1 VLAIRR
7 ALALGAHP
15 DDVELQA
22 GGTLAAWAG
31 QGVHVELACF
41 TAGEKGSPDP
51 AADPV
56 ALAAVRRAEA
66 QAAAAALGAAGVHF
80 LGAVDGELEVTMA
93 LRLAV
98 ARLVRT
104 VRPDVVLGHDP
115 WRRWLLHP
123 DHRAAG
129 LLTVDGVVAARDPL
143 YRVPTEA
150 PLRKGFPTNR
160 GTPSGFP
167 GPLPIHRGTPP
178 GFPGPL
184 RPDPSGEPA
193 AEGPAAHRPHTVLLF
208 GTDTPDELVEVTA
221 TIDAKLA
228 SLRAHAS
235 QIADHADLERRV
247 RTWNAAIGAEVGL
260 HYAEAFHTL
269 DTRGR

>member
-1 VLAIRR
+1 
-7 ALALGAHP
+7 
-15 DDVELQA
+15 
-22 GGTLAAWAG
+22 
-31 QGVHVELACF
+31 
-41 TAGEKGSPDP
+41 
-51 AADPV
+51 
-56 ALAAVRRAEA
+56 VRRAEA
-66 QAAAAALGAAGVHF
+66 GAAAAALGAAGPVHF

-129 LLTVDGVVAARDPL
+129 VLTVDGVVAARDPL
-143 YRVPTEA
+143 YA
-150 PLRKGFPTNR
+150 PDLG
-160 GTPSGFP
+160 
-167 GPLPIHRGTPP
+167 
-178 GFPGPL
+178 
-184 RPDPSGEPA
+184 
-193 AEGPAAHRPHTVLLF
+193 AEGLAAHRPHTVLLF

-221 TIDAKLA
+221 TIEAKLA

-235 QIADHADLERRV
+235 QITDHADLERRV
-247 RTWNAAIGAEVGL
+247 RTWNAAIGADADL
-260 HYAEAFHTL
+260 AYAEAFHTL

>member
-1 VLAIRR
+1 MLMIRRVLAF
-7 ALALGAHP
+7 GAHP

-22 GGTLAAWAG
+22 GGSLAAWAG

-51 AADPV
+51 AANAV
-56 ALAAVRRAEA
+56 ALGRVRRAEA
-66 QAAAAALGAAGVHF
+66 TAAARALGASVPVHF

-98 ARLVRT
+98 ARLVRA

-129 LLTVDGVVAARDPL
+129 LLTVDGVVAAREPL
-143 YRVPTEA
+143 YA
-150 PLRKGFPTNR
+150 PGL
-160 GTPSGFP
+160 
-167 GPLPIHRGTPP
+167 
-178 GFPGPL
+178 
-184 RPDPSGEPA
+184 A
-193 AEGPAAHRPHTVLLF
+193 AEGLAAHRPHTVLLF
-208 GTDTPDELVEVTA
+208 GTDTPDELVDVTA

-235 QIADHADLERRV
+235 QLPDHADLERRV
-247 RTWNAAIGAEVGL
+247 RTWNAAIGAGAGL
-260 HYAEAFHTL
+260 AYAEAFHTL

>member
-1 VLAIRR
+1 VPAIRR

-31 QGVHVELACF
+31 RGVHVELACF
-41 TAGEKGSPDP
+41 TAGEKGSSDP
-51 AADPV
+51 AADPA
-56 ALAAVRRAEA
+56 ALAAVRREEA

-93 LRLAV
+93 LRQAV

-129 LLTVDGVVAARDPL
+129 LLTVDGVVAAREPL
-143 YRVPTEA
+143 YKVPTGA
-150 PLRKGFPTNR
+150 PLRRSLPTNR

-167 GPLPIHRGTPP
+167 GPL
-178 GFPGPL
+178 
-184 RPDPSGEPA
+184 RPDPSGE
-193 AEGPAAHRPHTVLLF
+193 GLAAHRPHAVLLF

-221 TIDAKLA
+221 TIDTKLA
-228 SLRAHAS
+228 ALRAHAS
-235 QIADHADLERRV
+235 QLPDHADLERRV
-247 RTWNAAIGAEVGL
+247 RTWNAAIGAEAGL
-260 HYAEAFHTL
+260 AYAEAFHTL

>member
-15 DDVELQA
+15 DDIELQA

-31 QGVHVELACF
+31 RGIHVELACF
-41 TAGEKGSPDP
+41 TAGEKGSADP
-51 AADPV
+51 AADPA
-56 ALAAVRRAEA
+56 ALAAVRREEA

-80 LGAVDGELEVTMA
+80 LGAVDGELEVTMT
-93 LRLAV
+93 LRQVV

-129 LLTVDGVVAARDPL
+129 LLTVDGVVAAREPL
-143 YRVPTEA
+143 YKVPT
-150 PLRKGFPTNR
+150 
-160 GTPSGFP
+160 GTPLQGS
-167 GPLPIHRGTPP
+167 
-178 GFPGPL
+178 
-184 RPDPSGEPA
+184 PDPSGE
-193 AEGPAAHRPHTVLLF
+193 GLAAHRPHTVLLF

-221 TIDAKLA
+221 TIDTKLA
-228 SLRAHAS
+228 ALRAHAS
-235 QIADHADLERRV
+235 QLPDHADLERRV

-260 HYAEAFHTL
+260 AYAEAFHTL

>member
-1 VLAIRR
+1 VLAARR
-7 ALALGAHP
+7 VLAVGAHP

-22 GGTLAAWAG
+22 GGSLAAWAA
-31 QGVHVELACF
+31 QGAEVELACF

-51 AADPV
+51 ETDP
-56 ALAAVRRAEA
+56 AELGRVRRAEA
-66 QAAAAALGAAGVHF
+66 TAAARALGASVPVHF

-104 VRPDVVLGHDP
+104 TRPDVVLGHDP

-143 YRVPTEA
+143 YA
-150 PLRKGFPTNR
+150 PQLG
-160 GTPSGFP
+160 
-167 GPLPIHRGTPP
+167 
-178 GFPGPL
+178 
-184 RPDPSGEPA
+184 
-193 AEGPAAHRPHTVLLF
+193 AEGLAAHRPHTVLLF
-208 GTDTPDELVEVTA
+208 GTEAPDELVEVTA
-221 TIDAKLA
+221 TMGAKLA
-228 SLRAHAS
+228 ALRAHAS
-235 QIADHADLERRV
+235 QLSDPADLERRV
-247 RTWNAAIGAEVGL
+247 RAWNAAIGADAGL
-260 HYAEAFHTL
+260 AYAEAFHTL

>member
-1 VLAIRR
+1 VLAARR
-7 ALALGAHP
+7 VLALGAHP

-22 GGTLAAWAG
+22 GGSLAAWAR
-31 QGVHVELACF
+31 QGAHAELACF

-51 AADPV
+51 AADQV
-56 ALAAVRRAEA
+56 ELGRVRRAEA
-66 QAAAAALGAAGVHF
+66 TEAARALGASVPVHF

-104 VRPDVVLGHDP
+104 ARPDVVLGHDP

-143 YRVPTEA
+143 YA
-150 PLRKGFPTNR
+150 PSL
-160 GTPSGFP
+160 
-167 GPLPIHRGTPP
+167 
-178 GFPGPL
+178 
-184 RPDPSGEPA
+184 A
-193 AEGPAAHRPHTVLLF
+193 AEGLPAHRPHTVLLF
-208 GTDTPDELVEVTA
+208 GTDTPDELVDVTD
-221 TIDAKLA
+221 TMDAKLA
-228 SLRAHAS
+228 ALRAHAS
-235 QIADHADLERRV
+235 QIADHEDLQRRI
-247 RTWNAAIGAEVGL
+247 RTWNAAIGADAGL
-260 HYAEAFHTL
+260 AYAEAFHTL

>member
-22 GGTLAAWAG
+22 GGTLAAWAAR
-31 QGVHVELACF
+31 GVHVELACF

-51 AADPV
+51 GTDP
-56 ALAAVRRAEA
+56 AELARVRRAEA
-66 QAAAAALGAAGVHF
+66 GAAAAALGAAGPVHF

-129 LLTVDGVVAARDPL
+129 VLTVDGVVAARAPL
-143 YRVPTEA
+143 YA
-150 PLRKGFPTNR
+150 PDLG
-160 GTPSGFP
+160 
-167 GPLPIHRGTPP
+167 
-178 GFPGPL
+178 
-184 RPDPSGEPA
+184 
-193 AEGPAAHRPHTVLLF
+193 AEGLAAHRPHTVLLF

-221 TIDAKLA
+221 TIEAKLG

-235 QIADHADLERRV
+235 QITDHADLERRV
-247 RTWNAAIGAEVGL
+247 RTWNAAIGADAGL
-260 HYAEAFHTL
+260 AYAEAFHTL

>member
-22 GGTLAAWAG
+22 GGTLATWAA

-41 TAGEKGSPDP
+41 TAGEKGSHDPEADP
-51 AADPV
+51 AALV
-56 ALAAVRRAEA
+56 GVRRAEA
-66 QAAAAALGAAGVHF
+66 TAAARALGAAVPVHF

-98 ARLVRT
+98 ARLVRV
-104 VRPDVVLGHDP
+104 VRPDAVLGHDP
-115 WRRWLLHP
+115 WRRYLLHP

-143 YRVPTEA
+143 YGLE
-150 PLRKGFPTNR
+150 L
-160 GTPSGFP
+160 
-167 GPLPIHRGTPP
+167 
-178 GFPGPL
+178 
-184 RPDPSGEPA
+184 A
-193 AEGPAAHRPHTVLLF
+193 AEGLGPHRPHTVLLF
-208 GTDTPDELVEVTA
+208 GTDTPDELVDVTA
-221 TIDAKLA
+221 AIDAKLA
-228 SLRAHAS
+228 AVAAHAS
-235 QIADHADLERRV
+235 QIGDHADLERRV
-247 RTWNAAIGAEVGL
+247 RTWNAAIGAGAGL
-260 HYAEAFHTL
+260 AYAEAFHTL

>member
-1 VLAIRR
+1 MLAIGR

-31 QGVHVELACF
+31 RGVHVELGCF
-41 TAGEKGSPDP
+41 TAGEMGSPDR
-51 AADPV
+51 AADPER
-56 ALAAVRRAEA
+56 LAGVRRAEA
-66 QAAAAALGAAGVHF
+66 EAAARSLGTAVPVHF

-115 WRRWLLHP
+115 WRRDLLHP

-143 YRVPTEA
+143 YA
-150 PLRKGFPTNR
+150 PQL
-160 GTPSGFP
+160 
-167 GPLPIHRGTPP
+167 
-178 GFPGPL
+178 
-184 RPDPSGEPA
+184 A
-193 AEGPAAHRPHTVLLF
+193 AEGLGPHRPHTVLLF
-208 GTDTPDELVEVTA
+208 GTDAPDELVDVTV

-235 QIADHADLERRV
+235 QIGDHADLERRV
-247 RTWNAAIGAEVGL
+247 RTWNAAIGAGAGL
-260 HYAEAFHTL
+260 LYAEAFHTL

>member
-1 VLAIRR
+1 VLAVRR
-7 ALALGAHP
+7 VLAFGAHP

-22 GGTLAAWAG
+22 GGTLAGWAARG
-31 QGVHVELACF
+31 AHVEMACF
-41 TAGEKGSPDP
+41 TAGEKGSADP
-51 AADPV
+51 AADP
-56 ALAAVRRAEA
+56 ATLARVRRAEA
-66 QAAAAALGAAGVHF
+66 TAAARALGAKGPVHF

-129 LLTVDGVVAARDPL
+129 LLTVDGVVAAREPL
-143 YRVPTEA
+143 YA
-150 PLRKGFPTNR
+150 PAL
-160 GTPSGFP
+160 
-167 GPLPIHRGTPP
+167 
-178 GFPGPL
+178 
-184 RPDPSGEPA
+184 A
-193 AEGPAAHRPHTVLLF
+193 AEGLAAHRPHTVLLF
-208 GTDTPDELVEVTA
+208 GTDAPDELVDVTA
-221 TIDAKLA
+221 AIDAKLA
-228 SLRAHAS
+228 SLRVHAS
-235 QIADHADLERRV
+235 QLPDPADTERRV
-247 RTWNAAIGAEVGL
+247 RTWNAAIGAGAGL

>member
-1 VLAIRR
+1 VLAARR
-7 ALALGAHP
+7 VLALGAHP

-22 GGTLAAWAG
+22 GGSLAAWAR
-31 QGVHVELACF
+31 QGAHVELACF

-51 AADPV
+51 AADQV
-56 ALAAVRRAEA
+56 ELGRMRRAEA
-66 QAAAAALGAAGVHF
+66 TEAARALGASVPVHF

-104 VRPDVVLGHDP
+104 ARPDVVLGHDP

-143 YRVPTEA
+143 YA
-150 PLRKGFPTNR
+150 PSL
-160 GTPSGFP
+160 
-167 GPLPIHRGTPP
+167 
-178 GFPGPL
+178 
-184 RPDPSGEPA
+184 A
-193 AEGPAAHRPHTVLLF
+193 AEGLPAHRPHTVLLF
-208 GTDTPDELVEVTA
+208 GTDTPDELVDVTA
-221 TIDAKLA
+221 TMDAKLA
-228 SLRAHAS
+228 ALRAHPS
-235 QIADHADLERRV
+235 QIADHEDLQRRI
-247 RTWNAAIGAEVGL
+247 RTWNAAIGADAGL
-260 HYAEAFHTL
+260 AYAEAFHTL

>member
-1 VLAIRR
+1 VLAIDR
-7 ALALGAHP
+7 ALAIGAHP

-22 GGTLAAWAG
+22 GGTLAAWAAR
-31 QGVHVELACF
+31 GVRVELACF

-51 AADPV
+51 ATDPV
-56 ALAAVRRAEA
+56 ELAGVRRSEAEA
-66 QAAAAALGAAGVHF
+66 AALALGAAVPVHF
-80 LGAVDGELEVTMA
+80 LGVVDGELEVTMA
-93 LRLAV
+93 MRLAV

-143 YRVPTEA
+143 YA
-150 PLRKGFPTNR
+150 PEL
-160 GTPSGFP
+160 
-167 GPLPIHRGTPP
+167 
-178 GFPGPL
+178 
-184 RPDPSGEPA
+184 A
-193 AEGPAAHRPHTVLLF
+193 ADGLAAHRPHTVLLF
-208 GTDTPDELVEVTA
+208 GTDTPDELVDVTA

-228 SLRAHAS
+228 AVAAHAS
-235 QIADHADLERRV
+235 QVGDRADLDRRV
-247 RTWNAAIGAEVGL
+247 RTWNAAIGADAGL
-260 HYAEAFHTL
+260 DYAEAFHTL

>member
-1 VLAIRR
+1 MLAIRR
-7 ALALGAHP
+7 ALAFGAHP
-15 DDVELQA
+15 DDVDLQG

-31 QGVHVELACF
+31 RGVHVELACF

-51 AADPV
+51 GTDP
-56 ALAAVRRAEA
+56 AELAAVRRAEA
-66 QAAAAALGAAGVHF
+66 TAAAAALGAVAPVHF

-98 ARLVRT
+98 ARLVRV

-143 YRVPTEA
+143 YA
-150 PLRKGFPTNR
+150 PEL
-160 GTPSGFP
+160 
-167 GPLPIHRGTPP
+167 
-178 GFPGPL
+178 
-184 RPDPSGEPA
+184 A
-193 AEGPAAHRPHTVLLF
+193 AEGLAAHRPHTVLLF
-208 GTDTPDELVEVTA
+208 GTDAPDELVEVTVA
-221 TIDAKLA
+221 MDAKLA

-235 QIADHADLERRV
+235 QITDHADLERRI
-247 RTWNAAIGAEVGL
+247 RTWNAAIGAGAGL
-260 HYAEAFHTL
+260 QYAEAFHTL

>member
-1 VLAIRR
+1 MLAVRR
-7 ALALGAHP
+7 ALAFGAHP

-31 QGVHVELACF
+31 RGVRVELACF
-41 TAGEKGSPDP
+41 TAGEKGSANPEADP
-51 AADPV
+51 AE
-56 ALAAVRRAEA
+56 LGRVRRAEA
-66 QAAAAALGAAGVHF
+66 TAAAKALGAAVPVHF

-98 ARLVRT
+98 ARLVRV

-123 DHRAAG
+123 D
-129 LLTVDGVVAARDPL
+129 LTVDGVVAARDPL
-143 YRVPTEA
+143 YA
-150 PLRKGFPTNR
+150 PELT
-160 GTPSGFP
+160 
-167 GPLPIHRGTPP
+167 
-178 GFPGPL
+178 
-184 RPDPSGEPA
+184 
-193 AEGPAAHRPHTVLLF
+193 AEGLAAHRPHTVLLF
-208 GTDTPDELVEVTA
+208 GTDAPDELVEVTA
-221 TIDAKLA
+221 AMEAKLA

-235 QIADHADLERRV
+235 QITDHADLERRV
-247 RTWNAAIGAEVGL
+247 RTWNAAIGAGAGL

>member
-1 VLAIRR
+1 MLAVRR

-51 AADPV
+51 DADP
-56 ALAAVRRAEA
+56 AELARVRRAEA
-66 QAAAAALGAAGVHF
+66 GAAAAALGAAGVHF

-104 VRPDVVLGHDP
+104 VRPDVVVGHDP

-143 YRVPTEA
+143 YA
-150 PLRKGFPTNR
+150 PSLG
-160 GTPSGFP
+160 
-167 GPLPIHRGTPP
+167 
-178 GFPGPL
+178 
-184 RPDPSGEPA
+184 
-193 AEGPAAHRPHTVLLF
+193 AEGLAAHRPHTVLLF
-208 GTDTPDELVEVTA
+208 GTEAPDELVDVTA
-221 TIDAKLA
+221 SIDAKLA

-235 QIADHADLERRV
+235 QLPDHADLERRI
-247 RTWNAAIGAEVGL
+247 RTWNAAIGAEAGL
-260 HYAEAFHTL
+260 AYAEAFHTL

>member
-7 ALALGAHP
+7 ALAFGAHP

-22 GGTLAAWAG
+22 GGTLAGWARR
-31 QGVHVELACF
+31 GVHVELACF

-51 AADPV
+51 AADPA
-56 ALAAVRRAEA
+56 ALGRVRRGEAEA
-66 QAAAAALGAAGVHF
+66 AARALGAAVPVHF
-80 LGAVDGELEVTMA
+80 LGAVDGELEATLA

-115 WRRWLLHP
+115 WRRYLLHP

-143 YRVPTEA
+143 YA
-150 PLRKGFPTNR
+150 PELGAQ
-160 GTPSGFP
+160 G
-167 GPLPIHRGTPP
+167 L
-178 GFPGPL
+178 
-184 RPDPSGEPA
+184 
-193 AEGPAAHRPHTVLLF
+193 AAHRPHTVLLF
-208 GTDTPDELVEVTA
+208 GTDTPDELVDVTA
-221 TIDAKLA
+221 TIEAKLA
-228 SLRAHAS
+228 AVAAHAS
-235 QIADHADLERRV
+235 QIGDRADLERRV
-247 RTWNAAIGAEVGL
+247 RTWNAAIGAAPGL
-260 HYAEAFHTL
+260 TYAEAFHTL

>member
-7 ALALGAHP
+7 ALAVGAHP

-22 GGTLAAWAG
+22 GGTLAAWAAR
-31 QGVHVELACF
+31 GVHVELACF
-41 TAGEKGSPDP
+41 TAGEKGSADP
-51 AADPV
+51 AADPTE
-56 ALAAVRRAEA
+56 ASLAEVEACQERLAGVRRAEA
-66 QAAAAALGAAGVHF
+66 TAAARALGTAVPVHF

-115 WRRWLLHP
+115 WRRYLLHP

-129 LLTVDGVVAARDPL
+129 LLTTDGVVAARDPL
-143 YRVPTEA
+143 YA
-150 PLRKGFPTNR
+150 PGL
-160 GTPSGFP
+160 
-167 GPLPIHRGTPP
+167 
-178 GFPGPL
+178 
-184 RPDPSGEPA
+184 A
-193 AEGPAAHRPHTVLLF
+193 AEGLAPHRPHTVLLF
-208 GTDTPDELVEVTA
+208 GTDAPDELVDVTA

-235 QIADHADLERRV
+235 QIGDHADLERRV
-247 RTWNAAIGAEVGL
+247 RTWNAAIGAGAGL
-260 HYAEAFHTL
+260 QYAEAFHTL